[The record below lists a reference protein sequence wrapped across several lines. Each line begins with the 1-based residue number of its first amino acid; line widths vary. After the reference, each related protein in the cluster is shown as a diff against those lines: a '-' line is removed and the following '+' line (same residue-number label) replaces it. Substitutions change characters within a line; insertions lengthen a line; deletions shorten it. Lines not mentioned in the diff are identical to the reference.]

1 MSKILIIEDEPRMV
15 EALGDAFEH
24 HGFEVCSS
32 FDGEEGLKLALS
44 GTPDL
49 IVLDL
54 MLPKKDGIEV
64 CRDLRAKGINTPIIM
79 LTARSEEPD
88 RVAGLELGADDY
100 VTKPFSVRELVA
112 RVKAILRRAGGPEKT
127 GDQVQI
133 GKVTVD
139 LKKYVVHREGFELP
153 LTDHEAR
160 LLRYFLAHSEEV
172 IPRDRLLDEIW
183 GYDSYPT
190 TRTVDTFIYRLRQ
203 KIEADPQK
211 PRHLVTVHGV
221 GYRFEL

>member
-1 MSKILIIEDEPRMV
+1 MSKILIIEDERRMV
-15 EALGDAFEH
+15 EALRDAFEH

-32 FDGEEGLKLALS
+32 LDGEEGLKLTLS
-44 GTPDL
+44 ETPDL

-54 MLPKKDGIEV
+54 MLPRKDGIEV

-112 RVKAILRRAGGPEKT
+112 RVKAILRRAGSAAKI

-133 GKVTVD
+133 GEVTVD
-139 LKKYVVHREGFELP
+139 LKKYVVHREGLELP

-160 LLRYFLAHSEEV
+160 LLRYFLVHSEEV

-203 KIEADPQK
+203 KIEVDPQK
-211 PRHLVTVHGV
+211 PRHFATVHGV
-221 GYRFEL
+221 GYKFTP